1 MALLPGSPAIDMG
14 DSSAAPLTDQRG
26 FGRFGSAADVGAFEY
41 WPPPPVL
48 HVSSAPG
55 GGVDILASGVLWQSC
70 RLLASTD
77 LATWTVTAT
86 NQTVGSG
93 TVLFHDAGRGN
104 PRFYR
109 VMLP

>member
-14 DSSAAPLTDQRG
+14 DPSAAPPTDQRG
-26 FGRFGSAADVGAFEY
+26 LGRFGSAADIGAFEY

-86 NQTVGSG
+86 NQTVGG
-93 TVLFHDAGRGN
+93 GAVLFHDAGSGN

-109 VMLP
+109 VVLP